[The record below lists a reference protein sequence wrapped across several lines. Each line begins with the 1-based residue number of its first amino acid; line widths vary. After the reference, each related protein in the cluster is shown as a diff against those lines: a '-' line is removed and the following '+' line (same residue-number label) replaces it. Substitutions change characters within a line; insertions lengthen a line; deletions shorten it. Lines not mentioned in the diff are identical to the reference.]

1 MEHGNDA
8 RIADPTLAV
17 GGLPQSGHGAPAR
30 RAHRAVRAAVG
41 AGSVTAAKI
50 PQATAQRRNRGF
62 QQTHRELIETAVRLI
77 SERGMEALSIAAL
90 ARAAGLNRTTIY
102 YHFESREA
110 LLAAVKDWSG
120 EEIVRGMDLSS
131 PRIDRISGISRFV
144 LDNPELIKLWIDD
157 FIDAG
162 DIRGSYTC
170 WDDLVAGVAQKF
182 AASGQDVDA
191 EVYCVMLLTAAI
203 IGPRVFHKGVA
214 PGLDPEVIA
223 GRFMREHLRALKR
236 DGLI

>member
-1 MEHGNDA
+1 MTPEQTSPA
-8 RIADPTLAV
+8 
-17 GGLPQSGHGAPAR
+17 SG
-30 RAHRAVRAAVG
+30 
-41 AGSVTAAKI
+41 
-50 PQATAQRRNRGF
+50 QRRNRGF
-62 QQTHRELIETAVRLI
+62 QQTHRELIETAVRLV
-77 SERGMEALSIAAL
+77 SERGTDALSIAAL

-102 YHFESREA
+102 YHFENREA

-162 DIRGSYTC
+162 DIRGSYSC

-182 AASGQDVDA
+182 AAMGQEVDA

-203 IGPRVFHKGVA
+203 IGPRVFAKGVA
-214 PGLDPEVIA
+214 PELDPGVIA
-223 GRFMREHLRALKR
+223 ERFMREHLRALDR
-236 DGLI
+236 DGIA